1 MKVILTTKKE
11 TENLKKITDLLNLV
25 LFNYN
30 INVIE
35 KSKLNDKKNKKKV
48 IKKDKKVIKKQQEI
62 PKKAIVKNEKYIEK
76 NIENRINKRE
86 WLEDYYY
93 SQRQKSEEFDKVV
106 NYYSDKKRVSDY
118 Y

>member
-1 MKVILTTKKE
+1 MKVILTNKKE
-11 TENLKKITDLLNLV
+11 IKNLKQITDLLKLV

-35 KSKLNDKKNKKKV
+35 KGKL
-48 IKKDKKVIKKQQEI
+48 KDKKVVKKQQEI
-62 PKKAIVKNEKYIEK
+62 PKKPIEKNEKFIEK
-76 NIENRINKRE
+76 NIESRINKRE

-93 SQRQKSEEFDKVV
+93 SQRQRSEELDKVV